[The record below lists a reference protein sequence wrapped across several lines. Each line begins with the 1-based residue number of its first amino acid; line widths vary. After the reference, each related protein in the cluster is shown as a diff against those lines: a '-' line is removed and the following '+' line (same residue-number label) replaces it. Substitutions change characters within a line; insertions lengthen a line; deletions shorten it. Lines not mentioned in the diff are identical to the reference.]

1 MPIDALS
8 QLKWT
13 PAIRARQ
20 QPQHHLQTMPR
31 GFNWPYLHLTSHKSE
46 GIPKSGQSRIS
57 EVPEPFYKMRFE
69 TVLVEQ
75 THSASHA
82 QNWKHLNKV
91 LQLYT
96 VCRAH

>member
-1 MPIDALS
+1 MVS
-8 QLKWT
+8 Q
-13 PAIRARQ
+13 
-20 QPQHHLQTMPR
+20 
-31 GFNWPYLHLTSHKSE
+31 
-46 GIPKSGQSRIS
+46 RIS

-69 TVLVEQ
+69 TALVEQ

-96 VCRAH
+96 VCRAHKQNVKLEGKHSTETSLAGEQLKLYKLIKLQLSRIIRFNRTL